1 VERGA
6 AVILLVNPR
15 ATRPP
20 NRRFPLSLMAVG
32 AALPAEI
39 GWEIVDGNLPEIDV
53 AAAIACHVERRSQGP
68 DPVRAVAMT
77 VMPGPQLVSAVPLAK
92 ALKLRFPELPIIWGG
107 NFGSLYPEPVLNAP
121 YVDWLVRGQGEQ
133 TFVELLE
140 AIDGRRDPKTIAG
153 LAFRQ
158 PDGSHWIGPER
169 PWKGPNELPAPPY
182 HKIDVDQYLRPTVL
196 GRRSGVYQ
204 ASIGCPYAC
213 NFCGVISVFGRR
225 EKVQDPARTAE
236 HLAFL
241 AKRHGMDSVH
251 FYDNNFFLNEA
262 HAREVAER
270 LRPLGLR
277 WWCEARVDAL
287 DRFSDATWRALRDAG
302 LSMVFCGAESG
313 SDAVLARMNK
323 GITTE
328 QILAVAAKTRRHGI
342 IPEFSFIFGDP
353 EEPELQLE
361 NTFAFIRRL
370 KAVNP
375 AMELISYFYTPTPQ
389 RRETYGGIDARAG
402 TPETLEEWITPE
414 WLGWMTHENP
424 RLPWF
429 EHKLRARAQ
438 DFELVLKSRFPS
450 VHDRKTRTWGKAL
463 GQAAAWLR
471 WRRGDYADPRLL
483 RAIRRLARISPDDAQ
498 AYGHLRP
505 PAERQG
511 PRRLHLRTA
520 PRISR
525 QTRAS

>member
-1 VERGA
+1 
-6 AVILLVNPR
+6 VIILVNPR

-20 NRRFPLSLMAVG
+20 NRRFPLSVMAIG
-32 AALPAEI
+32 AALPDDAS
-39 GWEIVDGNLPEIDV
+39 WEIVDGNRPDV
-53 AAAIACHVERRSQGP
+53 DVLATIAGHVERQADRG

-92 ALKLRFPELPIIWGG
+92 ALKARFSKLPIIWGG

-133 TFVELLE
+133 TFLELLE
-140 AIDGRRDPKTIAG
+140 VIDGRRDPKTIAG

-158 PDGSHWIGPER
+158 VDGTHWIGPER
-169 PWKGPNELPAPPY
+169 PWRGPDELPAPPY
-182 HKIDVDQYLRPTVL
+182 HKIDVDQYLHPTVL

-241 AKRHGMDSVH
+241 VRNHGMDSVH

-270 LRPLGLR
+270 MRPLGLR

-287 DRFSDATWRALRDAG
+287 NRLSDATWRALRDAG
-302 LSMVFCGAESG
+302 LFMVFCGAESG
-313 SDAVLARMNK
+313 SDEVLARMNK
-323 GITTE
+323 GITTD
-328 QILAVAAKTRRHGI
+328 QILAVAAKAREHDV

-353 EEPELQLE
+353 DEPELQLE
-361 NTFAFIRRL
+361 TTIAFIRRL

-389 RRETYGGIDARAG
+389 RQGAYGDVDGRDG
-402 TPETLEEWITPE
+402 TPDTLEEWIEPE
-414 WLGWMTHENP
+414 WVDWMTHENP

-429 EHKLRARAQ
+429 DQRLRARAQ

-450 VHDRKTRTWGKAL
+450 VHDRRTRGWGKAL

-471 WRRGDYADPRLL
+471 WEQENYADPRLL
-483 RAIRRLARISPDDAQ
+483 RRIRKLASIAPEDPQ

-505 PAERQG
+505 PGSAKTERKADQRPYWLTL
-511 PRRLHLRTA
+511 PRMR
-520 PRISR
+520 R
-525 QTRAS
+525 QARAS